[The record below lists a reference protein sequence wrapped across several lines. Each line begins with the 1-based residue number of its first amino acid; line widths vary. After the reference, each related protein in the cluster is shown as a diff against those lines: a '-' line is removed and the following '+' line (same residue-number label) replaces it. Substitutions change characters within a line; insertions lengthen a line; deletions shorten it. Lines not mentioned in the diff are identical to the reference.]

1 MYVGTSD
8 EWAKEVEMVLMPNPV
23 EKGTNLMVKLGVQGF
38 TLQSISVINS
48 TGQIVEFES
57 KPFDNGNQN
66 FVVNTSSLTSG
77 FYILRAKVGD
87 RIVSSKF
94 SIQ

>member
-8 EWAKEVEMVLMPNPV
+8 EWAKVEMVLMPNPV

-48 TGQIVEFES
+48 TGQIVEFS
-57 KPFDNGNQN
+57 PNHF
-66 FVVNTSSLTSG
+66 
-77 FYILRAKVGD
+77 R
-87 RIVSSKF
+87 
-94 SIQ
+94 